1 MSKLLGTPYEVGKST
16 AVISR
21 LPSGG
26 TILEEGLFVKQAVA
40 GFVSLANAT
49 GTGAAIP
56 FGVVGQQEAVACSV
70 VISGLKVAVQ
80 LDDTIAPTAGQPV
93 YVSPTTSKATN
104 VSNSGANYL
113 TAGTFTAVI
122 GTDGIMNNVGT
133 PSITKRWAEI
143 NFPNGL

>member
-21 LPSGG
+21 KPTGG
-26 TILEEGLFVKQAVA
+26 TILEEGLFVKQGAE
-40 GFVSLANAT
+40 GFVSLANAG

-56 FGVVGQQEAVACSV
+56 FGVMAQQEAVACAV

-80 LDDTIAPTAGQPV
+80 LDDSITPTAGQAV
-93 YVSPTTSKATN
+93 YVSALTNKATN

-113 TAGTFTAVI
+113 TAGTFTGVN
-122 GTDGIMNNVGT
+122 GTDGVMSNTGT
-133 PSITKRWAEI
+133 GVANKKWAEI
-143 NFPNGL
+143 NMPNGL

>member
-21 LPSGG
+21 LPTSG

-40 GFVSLANAT
+40 GFVSLANAG

-56 FGVVGQQEAVACSV
+56 FGIVGQQEAVACAV

-80 LDDTIAPTAGQPV
+80 LDESITPTAGQPV
-93 YVSPTTSKATN
+93 YVSAVTSKATN

-113 TAGTFTAVI
+113 TAGTFTGTN
-122 GTDGIMNNVGT
+122 GTDGIMSNVGT
-133 PSITKRWAEI
+133 PVANKKWAEI
-143 NFPNGL
+143 NMPNGL